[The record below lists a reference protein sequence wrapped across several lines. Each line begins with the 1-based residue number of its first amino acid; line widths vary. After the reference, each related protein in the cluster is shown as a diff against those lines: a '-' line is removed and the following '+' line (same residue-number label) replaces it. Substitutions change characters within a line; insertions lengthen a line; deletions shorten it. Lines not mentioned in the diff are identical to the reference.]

1 MALKVGV
8 MASGRGSDFESVV
21 EGVEKG
27 KVNAEVAVLITDK
40 PQAGALGK
48 AKKHKIEFVFVDP
61 EKFKGKD
68 DAYFEAVDKE
78 LAKRKVELVVLA
90 GWMKFIKSGK
100 FIRKWYGKMIN
111 IHPSLLPKFPGR
123 QGQKDAFDAGEK
135 FSGYTIHFVDESM
148 DGGPIIYQESVPIH
162 DCKSAEEVA
171 AKILER
177 EHLGLPMIVDTFARG
192 KYEIKGRNVRYTPN
206 RA

>member
-27 KVNAEVAVLITDK
+27 KVNAEVVVLVTDK
-40 PQAGALGK
+40 QDAGALEK
-48 AKKHKIEFVFVDP
+48 AKRHKIESVFIDP
-61 EKFKGKD
+61 AKHPEAD
-68 DAYFEAVDKE
+68 DYFEAVDKE
-78 LAKRKVELVVLA
+78 MVKRKVELVVLA
-90 GWMKFIKSGK
+90 GWMKFIRSGK
-100 FIRKWYGKMIN
+100 FIRKWHGRMIN

-162 DCKSAEEVA
+162 GCKSSEEVA

-177 EHLGLPMIVDTFARG
+177 EHVGLPMIVDSFARG
-192 KYEIKGRNVRYTPN
+192 KYEIKGRNVRYTLSK
-206 RA
+206 